1 MSTFEDHLWSRL
13 VTDHDDQMGHSG
25 DAIAALAAA
34 SGESSRGSRWRA
46 SGRRPR
52 RGKLVLAITTVGIA
66 SLASAILV
74 AHTATNSPTAPGS
87 RQLAF
92 AVTDNHDG
100 SLTITLH
107 KRSALAT
114 LNASLVSYGLK
125 ARLPRGATARTLS
138 LTATCPKVPTLPGGA
153 HPAAVAVGSPHTPLP
168 GNLPRHPLKNCV
180 LHSTS

>member
-13 VTDHDDQMGHSG
+13 VADHDDQMGHAG

-34 SGESSRGSRWRA
+34 SGESSLWRG

-52 RGKLVLAITTVGIA
+52 RGQLLLAITTVGIA
-66 SLASAILV
+66 SLASAIIV
-74 AHTATNSPTAPGS
+74 AHTATTSPTAPGS

-138 LTATCPKVPTLPGGA
+138 LTATCPKVPTLPGGG
-153 HPAAVAVGSPHTPLP
+153 HPAAVAVGSPHAPLP

-180 LHSTS
+180 LHATS